1 MKNGIKGKLGA
12 KLVAI
17 FLFVISAVVLAASV
31 LALVYLIEE
40 DSFFDNGHQLS
51 DDIRQFCLRNELNS
65 MAADISHFEPL
76 GSPAYLSAV
85 SKEEIEEE
93 TPQYTWQ
100 PAADSELERGN

>member
-40 DSFFDNGHQLS
+40 DSF
-51 DDIRQFCLRNELNS
+51 
-65 MAADISHFEPL
+65 
-76 GSPAYLSAV
+76 
-85 SKEEIEEE
+85 
-93 TPQYTWQ
+93 
-100 PAADSELERGN
+100 